1 MKNKWTIG
9 ITTTTLIAAG
19 LVTYFLLQKSATQK
33 KLDTIADAG
42 YETAYDVLYPL
53 KHQRQ
58 RRS

>member
-9 ITTTTLIAAG
+9 ITTSLIAAG
-19 LVTYFLLQKSATQK
+19 IVTYFLLQKNATQK

-53 KHQRQ
+53 KNPRV
-58 RRS
+58 RRG